1 MSGRQQKPDVASS
14 LMLVELLKSLKSLMD
29 YRMLSQHTGIPVS
42 TLTRY
47 VTNKTLPRGRKTLE
61 LINKLLN
68 MEDIKTLI
76 SERVV
81 VNGEDVD
88 ISRVVAESHLMKLA
102 AIYLMRE
109 YAGHRIDCV
118 LALDNPGLVL
128 ATAFGL
134 QTMKETY
141 YSETNDVLADHGW
154 AEIRYR
160 ISGIRTS
167 SRLYIPKTVLNKNV
181 LIVVGVFDSLAPL
194 TQVRDRIVNSKG
206 DVVGVCGLAA
216 LKELRKQVKPYQ
228 LGRVFFF
235 AEV

>member
-88 ISRVVAESHLMKLA
+88 ISRVVAK
-102 AIYLMRE
+102 AI
-109 YAGHRIDCV
+109 
-118 LALDNPGLVL
+118 
-128 ATAFGL
+128 
-134 QTMKETY
+134 
-141 YSETNDVLADHGW
+141 S
-154 AEIRYR
+154 
-160 ISGIRTS
+160 
-167 SRLYIPKTVLNKNV
+167 
-181 LIVVGVFDSLAPL
+181 
-194 TQVRDRIVNSKG
+194 
-206 DVVGVCGLAA
+206 
-216 LKELRKQVKPYQ
+216 
-228 LGRVFFF
+228 
-235 AEV
+235 